1 MWRKERKREDKRM
14 RVGRLY
20 IRRGSENE
28 ESEVMNQRR
37 RKKKMIT
44 CLL

>member
-1 MWRKERKREDKRM
+1 M

-37 RKKKMIT
+37 RKKNDNMSVVPMM
-44 CLL
+44 